1 MIKSINPSNYRG
13 MHLTPK
19 TISRKRKKDN
29 APAERV
35 EYHCKRI
42 AREKEILE
50 KYKLGLGCPATI
62 AEIILGIEK

>member
-1 MIKSINPSNYRG
+1 MHTIANPNHYRNLRLQTKSISPARSKY
-13 MHLTPK
+13 
-19 TISRKRKKDN
+19 N
-29 APAERV
+29 APTERV